1 MRSSNPIMILL
12 CLPEKQIIFASQYFS
27 SFPWVER
34 TSWRQ
39 NIQRWDEKCFWLRLC
54 CLRSNDYV
62 CANDGNCRSEGAT
75 ICAAPGW
82 LSFNNFPFPF
92 ANNIIVFIPAL
103 LVTQAN
109 DVIVRGFDKT
119 ISLLNISNFFQH
131 NTNRSQQW
139 WHQDS
144 YESFKLWNNN
154 SHSHACCSWCII
166 LTLRSFSNSFKELQA
181 STYTIKWQKIKLQ
194 ISGTGCR
201 LQCEVLQ
208 R

>member
-12 CLPEKQIIFASQYFS
+12 CLPEKKKQIIFASQYFS

-34 TSWRQ
+34 TYWRQ

-92 ANNIIVFIPAL
+92 ANNIIVFISAL

-131 NTNRSQQW
+131 NIKPQLAMMTSGQ
-139 WHQDS
+139 
-144 YESFKLWNNN
+144 LW
-154 SHSHACCSWCII
+154 
-166 LTLRSFSNSFKELQA
+166 
-181 STYTIKWQKIKLQ
+181 KLQ
-194 ISGTGCR
+194 IMKQDQSFTCM
-201 LQCEVLQ
+201 LQLMHHSHLEEELQ
-208 R
+208 